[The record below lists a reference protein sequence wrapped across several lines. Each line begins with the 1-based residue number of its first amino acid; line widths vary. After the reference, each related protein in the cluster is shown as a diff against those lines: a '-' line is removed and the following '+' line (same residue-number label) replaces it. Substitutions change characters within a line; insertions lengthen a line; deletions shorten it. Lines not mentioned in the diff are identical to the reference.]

1 MKPRRL
7 SSAARQSTDYVYIYR
22 ELITFTFINYKQIT
36 IMVLTMDLSNQAIL
50 EVTKGI
56 YKDALA
62 MKSEQQVK
70 IKSKKQ
76 SFKILR

>member
-1 MKPRRL
+1 MPGK
-7 SSAARQSTDYVYIYR
+7 SIYTK
-22 ELITFTFINYKQIT
+22 LITFTFIKNNQIT

-62 MKSEQQVK
+62 MKSEQVK
-70 IKSKKQ
+70 ILKMKKKSN
-76 SFKILR
+76 SETNLKIVLG

>member
-1 MKPRRL
+1 MPGK
-7 SSAARQSTDYVYIYR
+7 SIYTK
-22 ELITFTFINYKQIT
+22 LITFTFIKNKQIT

-62 MKSEQQVK
+62 MKSEQVK
-70 IKSKKQ
+70 NFKMKK
-76 SFKILR
+76 KIILEQI

>member
-1 MKPRRL
+1 MPGK
-7 SSAARQSTDYVYIYR
+7 SIYTK
-22 ELITFTFINYKQIT
+22 LITFTFIKNKQIT

-62 MKSEQQVK
+62 MKSEQVK
-70 IKSKKQ
+70 ILKMKK
-76 SFKILR
+76 KIIIPEQI